1 VSDNA
6 LTQRSIPSVDECL
19 KSKNGQALISR
30 VGRELVVETYR
41 TCCAELR
48 RSLNEDPT
56 LQIDSVPQWLEERTA
71 HAIDTLLSASLKP
84 VLNLTG
90 TVLHT
95 NLGRAPMPEESLDAM
110 IAVARGASNLEYNLD
125 KGKRGDRDD
134 HVEAWLCRLTGAEAA
149 TVVNNNAAA
158 VLLCLN
164 ALASR
169 RSVAVSRG
177 ELVEIG
183 GSFRMPDIMKRAG
196 CKLHEVGTTNRTH
209 VKDYIDAVDEGAKC
223 VMRVHTSNFKVA
235 GFTSAVDDKSLG
247 ALARERDI
255 PFINDLGAGALIDMT
270 RFGLPAESTPKQA
283 LLDGANVVTFSGDK
297 LLGGPQCG
305 LIVGDRN
312 SIARIKRSPLKRALR
327 CDKMTLAAL
336 ESILRLYANPEKLR
350 EKIPSLRLLSRDAE
364 AIRQCAENMQPVLAQ
379 HLEGV
384 AKVSIKSCSS
394 QIGSGALPIDLLP
407 SWALVIELESQD
419 KKQAGKAAK
428 SKSSQRNS
436 GGRRLLQLAR
446 HFRLLPLPII
456 GRIHEGALWLDL
468 RCLEDEAV
476 FLQNLQALK
485 INSLV

>member
-1 VSDNA
+1 MSDTA
-6 LTQRSIPSVDECL
+6 LPQRKIPSVDECL
-19 KSKNGQALISR
+19 KSTHSQALITR
-30 VGRELVVETYR
+30 FGRELVVETYR
-41 TCCAELR
+41 TCCAQLR
-48 RSLNEDPT
+48 RSLVDDPT
-56 LQIDSVPQWLEERTA
+56 LQIDSIPQWLEERTA
-71 HAIDTLLSASLKP
+71 QAIETLLDTSLKP

-95 NLGRAPMPEESLDAM
+95 NLGRAPMPEESLAAM
-110 IAVARGASNLEYNLD
+110 VAVARGASNLEYNLD

-164 ALASR
+164 ALAAR

-183 GSFRMPDIMKRAG
+183 GSFRMPDIMQRAG
-196 CKLHEVGTTNRTH
+196 CKLKEVGTTNRTH
-209 VKDYIDAVDEGAKC
+209 LQDYSDAVDDGAKC

-247 ALARERDI
+247 ALAREHNI

-270 RFGLPAESTPKQA
+270 RFGLPAESTPRQA
-283 LLDGANVVTFSGDK
+283 LIDGANVVTFSGDK

-305 LIVGDRN
+305 LIVGDRD
-312 SIARIKRSPLKRALR
+312 SIAKIKRSPLKRALR

-336 ESILRLYANPEKLR
+336 ESILRLYTNPEKLR
-350 EKIPSLRLLSRDAE
+350 DKIPSLRLLSRDAE
-364 AIRQCAENMQPVLAQ
+364 AIKKCAQSLQPAVAQ

-384 AKVSIKSCSS
+384 ASVSIKSCNS

-407 SWALVIELESQD
+407 SWALVIELDSQD
-419 KKQAGKAAK
+419 KKPPTKSAK
-428 SKSSQRNS
+428 PKSSQRKGS
-436 GGRRLLQLAR
+436 GKRLLQLAR

-456 GRIHEGALWLDL
+456 GRIHEGALWFDL
-468 RCLEDEAV
+468 RCMEDEAA
-476 FLQNLQALK
+476 FLQNLKTLK
-485 INSLV
+485 ISSPN

>member
-1 VSDNA
+1 MANNT
-6 LTQRSIPSVDECL
+6 LTQRDIPSVDECL
-19 KSKNGQALISR
+19 KSTHSQALISCF
-30 VGRELVVETYR
+30 GRELVVETYR

-48 RSLNEDPT
+48 KSLAEDPS
-56 LQIDSVPQWLEERTA
+56 LQLESVSEWLEQRAT
-71 HAIDTLLSASLKP
+71 HTIDHLLSASLKP

-110 IAVARGASNLEYNLD
+110 IAVAKGASNLEYNLD

-164 ALASR
+164 ALASGS
-169 RSVAVSRG
+169 SVAVSRG

-196 CKLHEVGTTNRTH
+196 CQLHEVGTTNRTH
-209 VKDYIDAVDEGAKC
+209 LKDYIEAVDEGAKC

-235 GFTSAVDDKSLG
+235 GFTAAVEDKSLG
-247 ALARERDI
+247 ALARERNV
-255 PFINDLGAGALIDMT
+255 PFINDLGAGALVDMT

-305 LIVGDRN
+305 LIVGDRI
-312 SIARIKRSPLKRALR
+312 SIDRIKRSPLKRALR

-336 ESILRLYANPEKLR
+336 ESILRLYSNPEKLR
-350 EKIPSLRLLSRDAE
+350 EKIPSLRILSRDTE
-364 AIRQCAENMQPVLAQ
+364 AIKKSAEQLQPVLARQ
-379 HLEGV
+379 LEGV
-384 AKVSIKSCSS
+384 ANVSIKSCSS

-407 SWALVIELESQD
+407 SWALVIELNSQD
-419 KKQAGKAAK
+419 KTRTAK
-428 SKSSQRNS
+428 SANGKSSQS
-436 GGRRLLQLAR
+436 KGGGRRLLQLAR
-446 HFRLLPLPII
+446 SFRLLPLPII
-456 GRIHEGALWLDL
+456 GRIHEDALWFDL
-468 RCLEDEAV
+468 RCMEDEAA
-476 FLQNLQALK
+476 FLQNLQAIN
-485 INSLV
+485 INSLG